1 MQLIKAAILCGTLL
15 LTGCS
20 SWIYR
25 IDIPQGNYLEQ
36 QSIDKLRVQ
45 MTREQVR
52 YILGSPVAVNP
63 FNDDKWHY
71 VYMLDKS
78 KSQTHRSELVI
89 HFEDD
94 KVVNMTGD
102 FKRPEEFDTPLD
114 E

>member
-1 MQLIKAAILCGTLL
+1 MQLIKAAVLCGTLL
-15 LTGCS
+15 LSGCS

-36 QSIDKLRVQ
+36 QLIDKLRVQ

-71 VYMLDKS
+71 IYTLDKN
-78 KSQTHRSELVI
+78 KSQKHRSELVI
-89 HFEDD
+89 HFKDD
-94 KVVNMTGD
+94 KVTDMTGD

-114 E
+114 Q